1 MVDIITDILGYSG
14 NESIDLIVV
23 GAATAIILLI
33 GVVVIDNIF
42 RIFRSLI
49 DLTKR

>member
-14 NESIDLIVV
+14 TESIDLIVV

-42 RIFRSLI
+42 RIFRTLI
-49 DLTKR
+49 DFTRR

>member
-14 NESIDLIVV
+14 TESIDLIVV

-33 GVVVIDNIF
+33 GIVVIDNIF
-42 RIFRSLI
+42 RIFRTLI
-49 DLTKR
+49 DFTRR

>member
-14 NESIDLIVV
+14 SESVDLIVV

>member
-14 NESIDLIVV
+14 TESIDLIVV
-23 GAATAIILLI
+23 GASTVIILLI

-42 RIFRSLI
+42 RIFRTLI

>member
-14 NESIDLIVV
+14 TESIDLIVV
-23 GAATAIILLI
+23 GASTAIILLI

-42 RIFRSLI
+42 RIFRTLI
-49 DLTKR
+49 DFTRR